1 MVTATVG
8 AVGGGGRAASRDG
21 PGVSPLG
28 AGGVLTSVSR
38 TSMVKRTEGA
48 RGVGLL
54 ASLGGVAEAVAVV
67 ALGVSVGVDGFFD
80 LEFFREEEEG
90 REELLYV
97 VGVDG
102 DNHRSRLFGY
112 SSSSV
117 LVKVPGR
124 TDLHRFRV
132 EDGRFEEG
140 KQLVVVVGE
149 DVNGD
154 GVYCQLY
161 SGWR

>member
-1 MVTATVG
+1 MC
-8 AVGGGGRAASRDG
+8 
-21 PGVSPLG
+21 
-28 AGGVLTSVSR
+28 R

-54 ASLGGVAEAVAVV
+54 TALRGVAEAVAVV
-67 ALGVSVGVDGFFD
+67 TLGVSVGVDGFLN
-80 LEFFREEEEG
+80 LEPFGEVEEG
-90 REELLYV
+90 REEFLYV

-124 TDLHRFRV
+124 TDLNRFRV
-132 EDGRFEEG
+132 EDG
-140 KQLVVVVGE
+140 
-149 DVNGD
+149 
-154 GVYCQLY
+154 
-161 SGWR
+161 